1 MAEIQAVHA
10 KSRASYGSP
19 RIQAALKKGGMC
31 LSRKR
36 VAGLMK
42 RLGLHGSQK
51 RRFRPV
57 TTESHHDYP
66 VSENRLRS
74 LESVER
80 PDQVWV
86 SDITYIQTAGRWSYL
101 AVVMDLFNR
110 EVKGWSLE
118 FHLRSELIQA
128 AFQKACYRYEPGEG
142 ILFHSDRGCQYA
154 STAFRQM
161 LERKGFISSMSRKG
175 NCYDNAAL
183 ESFWSTLKAEVVPS
197 KGFESLAQARL
208 VLFDYI
214 ECFYNRSRLHSSL
227 GYQSPVEYE
236 QCYYR
241 QFTLAGVS
249 TKSGQVQL

>member
-1 MAEIQAVHA
+1 MEQHETQHPIQDLCRVLCVSRSGYYKWRCHKPSRREKANTGIMAEIQAVHA

-154 STAFRQM
+154 STAFR
-161 LERKGFISSMSRKG
+161 
-175 NCYDNAAL
+175 
-183 ESFWSTLKAEVVPS
+183 
-197 KGFESLAQARL
+197 
-208 VLFDYI
+208 
-214 ECFYNRSRLHSSL
+214 
-227 GYQSPVEYE
+227 
-236 QCYYR
+236 
-241 QFTLAGVS
+241 
-249 TKSGQVQL
+249 

>member
-1 MAEIQAVHA
+1 MKFI
-10 KSRASYGSP
+10 ASHE
-19 RIQAALKKGGMC
+19 AAI
-31 LSRKR
+31 
-36 VAGLMK
+36 
-42 RLGLHGSQK
+42 
-51 RRFRPV
+51 
-57 TTESHHDYP
+57 
-66 VSENRLRS
+66 
-74 LESVER
+74 ER
-80 PDQVWV
+80 
-86 SDITYIQTAGRWSYL
+86 
-101 AVVMDLFNR
+101 
-110 EVKGWSLE
+110 
-118 FHLRSELIQA
+118 
-128 AFQKACYRYEPGEG
+128 ACYRYEPGEG

-208 VLFDYI
+208 VLFGYI

-241 QFTLAGVS
+241 QFTLASVS
-249 TKSGQVQL
+249 TNSGQVHLADSGPRSQWASCPQVPWHIVPQMSQRCSPP